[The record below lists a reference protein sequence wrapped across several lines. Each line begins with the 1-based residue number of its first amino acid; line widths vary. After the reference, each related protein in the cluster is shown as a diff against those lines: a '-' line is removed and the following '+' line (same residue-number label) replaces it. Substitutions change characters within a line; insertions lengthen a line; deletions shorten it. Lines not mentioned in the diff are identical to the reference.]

1 MSIYKRISLLKSN
14 KERNNFINELI
25 DRFGSLPIEVENLF
39 KLIEIKILCLN
50 NNIEQIEFG
59 KKGILFSFY
68 KNQPHNPDKIL
79 NIGLSHNNQIT
90 IRSDQKVFYDFLGT
104 LNDDRFELVKNVIN
118 KIT

>member
-1 MSIYKRISLLKSN
+1 MIICY
-14 KERNNFINELI
+14 
-25 DRFGSLPIEVENLF
+25 
-39 KLIEIKILCLN
+39 
-50 NNIEQIEFG
+50 
-59 KKGILFSFY
+59 
-68 KNQPHNPDKIL
+68 KIL